1 MSALGIKEMSKSMVG
16 YRSGGPKYNPGK
28 RPDSRTDDIATDLVY
43 TGLAD
48 NGLLSSNP
56 NSGKL
61 YEQSQNY
68 PSKAQGGNI

>member
-48 NGLLSSNP
+48 NGLL
-56 NSGKL
+56 
-61 YEQSQNY
+61 
-68 PSKAQGGNI
+68 